1 MRGSKKTVIESGV
14 VVDVG
19 LGDGDGIKFRGFR
32 GRGSSTAIELGVV
45 DFGVEDGDRTKIRR

>member
-1 MRGSKKTVIESGV
+1 MAIELRF

-19 LGDGDGIKFRGFR
+19 LEDGDGIRILCGFR
-32 GRGSSTAIELGVV
+32 GRVSSTAIELGVV

>member
-19 LGDGDGIKFRGFR
+19 LGDGDGIKIRGFR